1 MSKWKRIIHKIL
13 YPPIWIMILLT
24 IISAVA
30 VPLILIK
37 GWDSSPVAYVIY
49 VVAFYT
55 VSVLCLFFSIV
66 LPKQYKEI
74 KMKIYNHPMGNKY
87 MTDPAFK
94 VRISL
99 YISLAIN
106 LIYSAFKL
114 ASGIFYSSLWI
125 GAFAVYYI
133 LLSLIRFV
141 LLHHIERKKDAGLI
155 EEYRSYRKSA
165 ILMMLINL
173 TLSGI
178 VLNMIVKKQS
188 AVYSDVFVITS
199 ASYTFYILTVSIID
213 LVKYRKYK
221 SPVMSAA
228 KAIRFAQALIS
239 ILSLEASMLVQ
250 FGEDEWYR
258 RLMLALT
265 GAGVCII
272 VLSMSIYMLVRSSKE
287 IRRLKS
293 DSARKEFV

>member
-24 IISAVA
+24 NISAVA

-37 GWDSSPVAYVIY
+37 GWDSSPVAYVTY